1 MSVKSFLLAAVCF
14 GLSVLAKSQDFEVAP
29 VLMSFNAN
37 PGEIQS
43 QKITVRNHS
52 NFRQK
57 FVFNLSDYDIDE
69 KGTKKSLPLGTSK
82 NSCAEWI
89 TVNPSFVELNPNES
103 FEVNVNMVVPAD
115 GYSTR
120 WCMVQV
126 QTAKEQEGF
135 EADRDLATGVVIVPR
150 IVVLIKQSPRSNK
163 NYRAKVTGI
172 EELKTAK
179 SSFKSFKVTVQNT
192 GDKIIEGKVYLAVAN
207 IETGEEQKFNPESV
221 TVYPGYARSM
231 ELSLPVKLSPGKY
244 ALAALL
250 DYGNRMPIEGTQLLL
265 DIK

>member
-1 MSVKSFLLAAVCF
+1 MFARFLMFLTVLFSVC
-14 GLSVLAKSQDFEVAP
+14 VLTEAQDFEVAP

-52 NFRQK
+52 NFKQK
-57 FVFNLSDYDIDE
+57 FVFNLADYDIDK
-69 KGTKKSLPLGTSK
+69 KGTKKSMPLGSSK

-89 TVNPSFVELNPNES
+89 TVNPSFVELNPNEA
-103 FEVNVNMVVPAD
+103 FEVNVNMVVPKD

-135 EADRDLATGVVIVPR
+135 EADRDLQTGVIIVPR
-150 IVVLIKQSPRSNK
+150 IVVLVKQSPRSNN
-163 NYRAKVTGI
+163 NYRGKVTGLVELNKTKNGYKIFEVSI
-172 EELKTAK
+172 E
-179 SSFKSFKVTVQNT
+179 NT
-192 GDKIIEGKVYLAVAN
+192 GDKILEGKIYLALAN
-207 IETGEEQKFNPESV
+207 IETGEEQKFNHETV
-221 TVYPGYARSM
+221 TVYPGFIRKV
-231 ELSLPVKLSPGKY
+231 ELTLPVNIVPGKY

-250 DYGNRMPIEGTQLLL
+250 DYGHRRPIEGTQLLL
-265 DIK
+265 EIK